1 MIRAFLRPWLLG
13 LLAGLAAAI
22 QGQAEDGQA
31 QAGQVRD
38 GQALSALAYLD
49 GAGVSASDGWS
60 ATELAIELSR
70 PVPWR
75 LFTLTDPNRLV
86 IDFSE
91 LDWSGFDGAAL
102 ARQSDAIAGARA
114 GLFQPGWS
122 RLVLDLS
129 GPYLVTNAGM
139 QTGADGHARVALEL
153 REVTQEDFAARAGA
167 PAEALFGPERD
178 QGPDATRDQ
187 AQDPDRVPPRRQT
200 GEGPLVVVLDPGHGG
215 IDPGAEREGIR
226 ESDLMLSF
234 ARELKEVL
242 LRRGGFR
249 VVLTRESDVFVP
261 LETRVT
267 LARRAGADAFISL
280 HADVLAA
287 GKARGLSVYTL
298 SEEASDLASEK
309 LAERH
314 DRSDLLAGVDLSRQG
329 DGVALILMDMARRE
343 TQPRAERL
351 ADALVEGL
359 YAATGSARRN
369 PRQSA
374 GFSVLKAPDI
384 PSVLIELGYLSSRA
398 DRENLTSAAWR
409 RRAAEGIA
417 DAIQYWAIEDAAEAA
432 RLRR

>member
-1 MIRAFLRPWLLG
+1 MIGAFFRPWLLR
-13 LLAGLAAAI
+13 LLVALAAPLPL
-22 QGQAEDGQA
+22 QA
-31 QAGQVRD
+31 QT
-38 GQALSALAYLD
+38 GQALSALAYLE
-49 GAGVSASDGWS
+49 GAGVTASDGWS

-75 LFTLTDPNRLV
+75 VFTLTDPNRLV

-91 LDWSGFDGAAL
+91 LDWSGFDGADL
-102 ARQSDAIAGARA
+102 ARQSDVIATARA

-122 RLVLDLS
+122 RLVLELS

-139 QTGADGHARVALEL
+139 QTGADGRARVALEL
-153 REVTQEDFAARAGA
+153 REVTQADFAARAGA
-167 PAEALFGPERD
+167 PADALFGPERD
-178 QGPDATRDQ
+178 QAPAPNPGPD
-187 AQDPDRVPPRRQT
+187 PGPSRRQT
-200 GEGPLVVVLDPGHGG
+200 GERPLVVMLDPGHGG

-226 ESDLMLSF
+226 ESDLVLSF

-242 LRRGGFR
+242 LRRGDFR
-249 VVLTRESDVFVP
+249 VVLTRDADVFVP

-267 LARRAGADAFISL
+267 LARRAGADLFISL

-384 PSVLIELGYLSSRA
+384 PSVLIELGYLSSKA
-398 DRENLTSAAWR
+398 DRANLTSADWR

-432 RLRR
+432 RLRK